1 MAIRDTS
8 KKPYIEDNDNNI
20 FIGIDLP
27 IRKSNGKEGFFASTT
42 TTIEAVKN
50 NIRNL
55 LNTHQGERLMQ
66 PNLGLNLRKYLFNPI
81 NDEIVFTIQEEI
93 LDIFEAWLPFV
104 MIRNI
109 RVKTALEDTGV
120 DSNTLLI
127 NIDFSIEQ
135 DPDTLDSVQVT
146 ITDTNQ
152 PSTDNGASGGGY

>member
-1 MAIRDTS
+1 MAMKDTS
-8 KKPYIEDNDNNI
+8 KKPYIQDNDTNI
-20 FIGIDLP
+20 FIGVDLP
-27 IRKSNGKEGFFASTT
+27 IRKSNGKEGFFASTS

-81 NDEIVFTIQEEI
+81 NDETVFTIQEEI

-104 MIRNI
+104 MITNI
-109 RVKTALEDTGV
+109 QIKTTDDDIGI
-120 DSNTLLI
+120 DSSTLSI
-127 NIDFSIEQ
+127 NIVFSIEQ
-135 DPDTLDSVQVT
+135 DPDTLDSVQIT

-152 PSTDNGASGGGY
+152 SSTDNTSGGGY